1 MILKRNNKKFTKKL
15 LTTSESSYYSGFE
28 CGNEYI
34 NEYVRHK
41 AAEDVDSTSF
51 IYVDNELGKAVY
63 VYSLSCSGI
72 VAEPDGKVHLYT
84 AVEIRNFALSNVRF
98 QAYFDSKYNRI

>member
-63 VYSLSCSGI
+63 VYSLSRT
-72 VAEPDGKVHLYT
+72 VPDGKVHLYT